1 MAMKRE
7 RKTLRNFCKENN
19 YYVVDED
26 EKVRHL
32 TELDRLCEILT
43 VDALA
48 QLNKD
53 LADSGREREK
63 KPCFAFRLSESS
75 LANYFFLH
83 LRGIKNL
90 KRVPPRVF
98 EGNLGQVGGYSDHLR
113 QIWDK
118 LSLMACWQ
126 FLCYQLKATQRLIVL
141 SVPLVYFTIS
151 ILALPPNQET
161 TVARFSSRP
170 STG

>member
-63 KPCFAFRLSESS
+63 ETLFSS
-75 LANYFFLH
+75 LASRKFFGELFFC
-83 LRGIKNL
+83 I
-90 KRVPPRVF
+90 
-98 EGNLGQVGGYSDHLR
+98 
-113 QIWDK
+113 
-118 LSLMACWQ
+118 
-126 FLCYQLKATQRLIVL
+126 
-141 SVPLVYFTIS
+141 
-151 ILALPPNQET
+151 
-161 TVARFSSRP
+161 
-170 STG
+170 